1 MLENRSNFMLNTWL
15 KMTNIIY
22 RCKKCSKVVYRYKKG
37 ERPSDLV
44 LGSEIGIHTL
54 TCNPD
59 YFDRMIMKFL

>member
-1 MLENRSNFMLNTWL
+1 

-44 LGSEIGIHTL
+44 LGSQIGIHTY
-54 TCNPD
+54 TCAPD